1 MVKLDLILSCWSS
14 LRWPLPE
21 SRKQGF
27 GIIWGSSSSKRCF
40 SFHWIWWCR
49 ACLRHPKHINM
60 VYLYPQRD
68 FSVTVNKL
76 KKKKKKKSRCLEH
89 QASVQIVCHLFPYS
103 LVSSSLAS
111 VYPCGSI
118 LGSSMLLLG
127 HFCSSKSLLLSA
139 ARRRGGDVASH
150 AALIMWLPA
159 ETWAVTGQQS
169 EEVAQRG
176 HVSWVT
182 WSRFLL
188 VIPNAGV
195 C

>member
-1 MVKLDLILSCWSS
+1 MVKLDLILSCRSS

-76 KKKKKKKSRCLEH
+76 KKKKKKKKIQVPGTSSVSPNSLSSFPLLAGFVFSCFCISLRFNSRLQH
-89 QASVQIVCHLFPYS
+89 VTTR
-103 LVSSSLAS
+103 
-111 VYPCGSI
+111 
-118 LGSSMLLLG
+118 
-127 HFCSSKSLLLSA
+127 SLLFLKISSFVGCKTPWRGCCLPCSPDNVVTSRNLS
-139 ARRRGGDVASH
+139 GY
-150 AALIMWLPA
+150 W
-159 ETWAVTGQQS
+159 TAVWGS
-169 EEVAQRG
+169 GPERPCVVG
-176 HVSWVT
+176 HLESFPPGN
-182 WSRFLL
+182 S
-188 VIPNAGV
+188 
-195 C
+195 